1 MRTWRWVLGIL
12 AVAWVITVAAYAI
25 TLARSPDTPTA
36 VPAPGAGQVS
46 ISINPVSFTPDS
58 GALVV
63 SMRIVADRAALD
75 AQGGLVNPVG
85 ISVEPV
91 VENGFVLIAKGTVPT
106 TIQRTVQLS
115 GTVRNYPFD
124 RFSSPMVIAAAQS
137 VNNAWQPLQVQGGFT
152 QSLVSNWDLQATAD
166 TVNAADLALAD
177 DADTGQVLAAG
188 SSALVLDTSLRRQ
201 TPNIG
206 LSIVLLALMAA
217 LAVLALLGVRA
228 VADGRRK
235 QEMTMT
241 SWFAALIFAMLPIRL
256 ALPGAPP
263 MGAWIDI
270 LVTFWVFIVLMVAL
284 AWWIIVWLQG
294 VQVKEKD
301 GP

>member
-1 MRTWRWVLGIL
+1 MRTWRWILSLL
-12 AVAWVITVAAYAI
+12 AVAWIITVAAYAI
-25 TLARSPDTPTA
+25 GLARTPSAPTA
-36 VPAPGAGQVS
+36 VPAPGPGQVS
-46 ISINPVSFTPDS
+46 VSINPVSFTPDS
-58 GALVV
+58 GSLVV
-63 SMRIVADRAALD
+63 SIRLVADAAALD
-75 AQGGLVNPVG
+75 AQGGLLNPIG
-85 ISVEPV
+85 ISIEPV
-91 VENGFVLIAKGTVPT
+91 IENGFVLLAKGTVPT
-106 TIQRTVQLS
+106 AIQRTVQLS
-115 GTVRNYPFD
+115 GSVRTYPFD
-124 RFSSPMVIAAAQS
+124 HFTAPIVITAAQS
-137 VNNAWQPLQVQGGFT
+137 ANNAWQPLQVQGGFT
-152 QSLVSNWDLQATAD
+152 QQLVSNWDLQATTD
-166 TVNAADLALAD
+166 TVNAADLALAS
-177 DADTGQVLAAG
+177 DADAGQVLAAG

-206 LSIVLLALMAA
+206 LSLVLIALMAA

-284 AWWIIVWLQG
+284 AWWVIVWLQG

-301 GP
+301 KV

>member
-1 MRTWRWVLGIL
+1 MRTWRWILGLL
-12 AVAWVITVAAYAI
+12 AIAWVTTIAIYAI
-25 TLARSPDTPTA
+25 GLGQSPQAPAA
-36 VPAPGAGQVS
+36 VPPPGPGEVS
-46 ISINPVSFTPDS
+46 VSINPVSFTPDS
-58 GALVV
+58 GALAV
-63 SMRIVADRAALD
+63 SVRIVADTAALD
-75 AQGGLVNPVG
+75 AQGGLLNPIG
-85 ISVEPV
+85 ISLEPV
-91 VENGFVLIAKGTVPT
+91 VENGFVLLAKGAIPT

-115 GTVRNYPFD
+115 GSVRNYPFD
-124 RFSSPMVIAAAQS
+124 EFSAPVIVAAAQS

-152 QSLVSNWDLQATAD
+152 QPLVSNWEVRSTVDTA
-166 TVNAADLALAD
+166 NAADLALSE
-177 DADTGQVLAAG
+177 DADAGQVLAAG

-206 LSIVLLALMAA
+206 LSLVLLALMAV
-217 LAVLALLGVRA
+217 LAALALLGVRA

-256 ALPGAPP
+256 AMPGAPP

-284 AWWIIVWLQG
+284 AWWVIVWLQG
-294 VQVKEKD
+294 VQVKEKA
-301 GP
+301 

>member
-1 MRTWRWVLGIL
+1 MRTWRWVLSLL

-25 TLARSPDTPTA
+25 ALAQTPGAPKA
-36 VPAPGAGQVS
+36 VPAPGPGQVS
-46 ISINPVSFTPDS
+46 VSINPVSFTPDS
-58 GALVV
+58 GTMVV
-63 SMRIVADRAALD
+63 SLRIVANTAALD

-85 ISVEPV
+85 ISIEPV
-91 VENGFVLIAKGTVPT
+91 VENGFILLAKGAVPT
-106 TIQRTVQLS
+106 TIQRTVQLAGS
-115 GTVRNYPFD
+115 VRNYPFD
-124 RFSSPMVIAAAQS
+124 RFSSPVVIAAAQS
-137 VNNAWQPLQVQGGFT
+137 VDNAWQPLQVQGGLT
-152 QSLVSNWDLQATAD
+152 QALVSNWELQATAD
-166 TVNAADLALAD
+166 TANAADLALAD
-177 DADTGQVLAAG
+177 DADAGQVLAAG
-188 SSALVLDTSLRRQ
+188 NSALVLDISLRRQ
-201 TPNIG
+201 TPNVG
-206 LSIVLLALMAA
+206 LSLALLALMAA
-217 LAVLALLGVRA
+217 LAVLALLSVRA

-284 AWWIIVWLQG
+284 AWWVIVWLRG

-301 GP
+301 TA

>member
-166 TVNAADLALAD
+166 PVNAADLALAD